1 MKAYFKLIRIQNI
14 IIGIMA
20 ILVSAYSIK
29 ANDLLLLLYCILSV
43 VLAMS
48 FGNVLNDI
56 LDLES
61 DKISH
66 PSRPLPSKIITPM
79 TAIFFLIVLFISL
92 IITSSFLNKLACL
105 YLLFILLPLLILYNV
120 YFKGIP
126 IVGNIIVSVLLA
138 FVLLFTEI
146 IFLNQIEIMWIPSLM
161 VFGLSFIREF
171 LKDIHDY
178 DGDKKHNIHTFPVKI
193 GVEKSVKII
202 KCLIII
208 FCLLLFI
215 PYLTNFYQKN
225 YLISLIIL
233 VEIPLIF
240 LVSLLKKNPN
250 KLILKQVSAFIK
262 IISILGL
269 LVILIANN

>member
-1 MKAYFKLIRIQNI
+1 
-14 IIGIMA
+14 
-20 ILVSAYSIK
+20 
-29 ANDLLLLLYCILSV
+29 
-43 VLAMS
+43 
-48 FGNVLNDI
+48 
-56 LDLES
+56 
-61 DKISH
+61 
-66 PSRPLPSKIITPM
+66 
-79 TAIFFLIVLFISL
+79 
-92 IITSSFLNKLACL
+92 
-105 YLLFILLPLLILYNV
+105 
-120 YFKGIP
+120 
-126 IVGNIIVSVLLA
+126 
-138 FVLLFTEI
+138 
-146 IFLNQIEIMWIPSLM
+146 M

-178 DGDKKHNIHTFPVKI
+178 DGDKEHNIHTFPVKI

-202 KCLIII
+202 KYLIII

-233 VEIPLIF
+233 VEIPLII

-262 IISILGL
+262 IISIFGL